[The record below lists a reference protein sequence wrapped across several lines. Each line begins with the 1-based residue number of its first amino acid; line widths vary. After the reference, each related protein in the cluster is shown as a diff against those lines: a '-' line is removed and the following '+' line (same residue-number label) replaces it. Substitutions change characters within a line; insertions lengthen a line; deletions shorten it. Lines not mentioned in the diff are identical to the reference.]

1 MDQQAPAFAYVAADM
16 RRALLSQNRR
26 DGPWEEAEDM
36 GNLLGPA
43 VEAEGISQAPVERTG
58 TRRTRLDYQGH

>member
-1 MDQQAPAFAYVAADM
+1 MDQQAPAFAYVAEDM

-43 VEAEGISQAPVERTG
+43 VEAEGILQAPVERTG